1 MKRSFRY
8 YKGFGAKKDAE
19 DPVTEKDGIRYK
31 TRNGGLVK
39 LCDAEVSKGYVT
51 YKCKN
56 FAIKGQLF
64 CLRHG
69 GVPAVAT
76 TDTMNFTTGLK
87 SKINSGRFRNVGS
100 KLLGRIDELR
110 EDPGLWSLRDDAAY
124 ITALLDNR
132 AEAASEGVSIEQY
145 KKIQEMYRTC
155 CEKRYAD
162 DFWDTFDELGKAL
175 ENVMSE
181 FAAAKDVIELIEK
194 RTSIVETEQRLLHQK
209 AYTLEVD
216 QAFSLVMQMV
226 KIIQDNVTNAEELQ
240 GIKAGVGKLLAV
252 YQETIDD
259 MIIDAEVVDGT
270 EESGEYEDN
279 AESTE
284 EVHSSE

>member
-1 MKRSFRY
+1 
-8 YKGFGAKKDAE
+8 
-19 DPVTEKDGIRYK
+19 V
-31 TRNGGLVK
+31 
-39 LCDAEVSKGYVT
+39 
-51 YKCKN
+51 
-56 FAIKGQLF
+56 
-64 CLRHG
+64 
-69 GVPAVAT
+69 
-76 TDTMNFTTGLK
+76 
-87 SKINSGRFRNVGS
+87 
-100 KLLGRIDELR
+100 
-110 EDPGLWSLRDDAAY
+110 
-124 ITALLDNR
+124 
-132 AEAASEGVSIEQY
+132 
-145 KKIQEMYRTC
+145 
-155 CEKRYAD
+155 
-162 DFWDTFDELGKAL
+162 FDELGKAL
-175 ENVMSE
+175 DNVMSE

-279 AESTE
+279 AEGTE